1 MIIIE
6 KQTNSVLEAITA
18 IISEVFGTDSEFA
31 KSILEF
37 TNYKQRSTPIT
48 ITTNP
53 CLSITKDTNLT
64 SGVSDPNT
72 ITTDQMYMYTSAKS
86 ISDLKIGYN
95 CYELN
100 SYKDFVEYVL
110 YTLSKNIPTPLNN
123 NPYNLTIG
131 NNFASIR
138 FPNNVSISVK
148 TFISKDT
155 IKYSINITFHCVPV
169 LDPYVRESDEYKAAI
184 ANGWKI
190 KDDHHKPIKKNI

>member
-6 KQTNSVLEAITA
+6 KHTNSVLEAITA
-18 IISEVFGTDSEFA
+18 IIDEVFGTDSEFA
-31 KSILEF
+31 KTILEF
-37 TNYKQRSTPIT
+37 TNHKQRSTPIT
-48 ITTNP
+48 TNP
-53 CLSITKDTNLT
+53 CLSVAEDTNST
-64 SGVSDPNT
+64 SGIIGRPDT
-72 ITTDQMYMYTSAKS
+72 ITTTQMSTSAKS
-86 ISDLKIGYN
+86 FFDQKIGYN

-138 FPNNVSISVK
+138 FPNNISISIK

-169 LDPYVRESDEYKAAI
+169 LDPYVRESDEYKNAI
-184 ANGWKI
+184 ANKWKI
-190 KDDHHKPIKKNI
+190 KDDYHKPIKKNV